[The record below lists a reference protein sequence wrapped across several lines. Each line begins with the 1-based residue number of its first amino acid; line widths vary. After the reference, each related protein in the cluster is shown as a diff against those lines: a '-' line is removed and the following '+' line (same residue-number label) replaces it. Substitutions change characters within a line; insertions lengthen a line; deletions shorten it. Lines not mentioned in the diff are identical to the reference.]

1 MRYPSAKTKQS
12 QVLEEHLDKD
22 ERDLARIVEI
32 LGLDVQHVG
41 ESGPRVH
48 WLSH

>member
-22 ERDLARIVEI
+22 ERDLARIVEL
-32 LGLDVQHVG
+32 LGLDVTYAS
-41 ESGPRVH
+41 E
-48 WLSH
+48 